1 MLIFKC
7 EKLVTRLIFDTDVVN
22 AVMSYFAKPCRKHH
36 AGKKQ
41 LRQRANGTHVRT
53 LCQVVGLYCEVYL
66 LADLLVS

>member
-22 AVMSYFAKPCRKHH
+22 AVVSYFAKPCRKHH

-53 LCQVVGLYCEVYL
+53 LSGCRLYCEVYL